1 MADSSLST
9 KPEFSMESEPSKLHA
24 GAYLAD
30 GPVFVFDAQGRCLW
44 VNRQGELALNSRS
57 GLIVGRYVF
66 DLFPEDSRIQTDA
79 WRRVIETGE
88 SSSFLSEAGLSE
100 PNEDGERP
108 FQITLHPVM
117 GAGGTVQSVVSVGR
131 RLVDTEV
138 LLHRNQMQAAELSL
152 VHDIASIMT
161 SSLDIEEVY
170 ERFASEFK
178 KLIDFERILVAKVD
192 EANNTAT
199 HTFVSSSE
207 QLTMDPV
214 DPLPLAGS
222 GIEWA
227 VKNRRTNVEG
237 DLSRKRE
244 FPRDDGLADRGV
256 RSIMRVPMVTRS
268 GLVGVLSLSSSHPD
282 VFGEREQA
290 IAEHVARQIA
300 PAFENANL
308 YEEVHQALE
317 SLRSTQE
324 RTVRV
329 ERLSAMGELANGVA
343 HDFNNSLVAI
353 LAQTQLLMRQSS
365 LEPHLKSLRMI
376 ERAATDSAQAVK
388 KILDFVKFDSDAE
401 FSAVD
406 VNRIVDDAVD
416 LTRHKRDEAQSTGND
431 IRVEVHAGDVRPVF
445 GSYTGLRE
453 VMTNLLFNAYEA
465 ISRDGSIDI
474 STRSADGLV
483 HVSVVDTGIGM
494 SDETVQRVFEPY
506 FTNNDRDGAGL
517 GLSVAY
523 GIVTRHEGTIDVDS
537 EEGRGTTVSISLP
550 CASTSEEPVAPEASD
565 AGKSSTGARI
575 LVVEDEPLIRETMAD
590 VLLIDG
596 HEVTLAS
603 DGEEGLRLFKRDG
616 HDMVFTD
623 LSMPGLSGWQVAEE
637 IKRHRSDVPVV
648 MVTGWGVLIDESEME
663 AAGVDGVLA
672 KPFAIEAVLGLVRD
686 LLGADR
692 GATEPVPDQSGGMI
706 DHAGEGRPLV

>member
-1 MADSSLST
+1 
-9 KPEFSMESEPSKLHA
+9 MESEPSKLHA